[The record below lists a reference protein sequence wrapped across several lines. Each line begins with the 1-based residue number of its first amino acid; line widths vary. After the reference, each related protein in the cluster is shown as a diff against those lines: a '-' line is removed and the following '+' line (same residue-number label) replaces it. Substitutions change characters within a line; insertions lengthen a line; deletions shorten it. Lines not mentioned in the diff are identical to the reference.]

1 VRWLPHVTVA
11 AIIEQ
16 ENKFLLVEENINGQ
30 LLLNQPAGHWE
41 NGETLIEA
49 VIRETLEETAGHFT
63 PEYLVGI
70 YQWQVP
76 NNPGQI
82 YLRFA
87 FAGSISHFETDFI
100 LDDPIVRTV
109 WYDYEA
115 LLDTRHQ
122 HRSPQLLQCVD
133 DYRTGKCYS
142 LDCLVNVK
150 N

>member
-1 VRWLPHVTVA
+1 MRWLPHVTVA

-16 ENKFLLVEENINGQ
+16 ENKFLLVQENINGQ

-49 VIRETLEETAGHFT
+49 VIRETLEETAWHFA

-76 NNPGQI
+76 NNPDQI

-87 FAGSISHFETDFI
+87 FAGSIINFETDLT

-109 WYDYEA
+109 WHDYEA
-115 LLDTRHQ
+115 LLKTRNQ

-133 DYRTGKCYS
+133 DYRAGKRYS